1 MNYQPMNEYQHKAVS
16 SGGDNNQFVLIGG
29 FSIALLAG
37 SFSPLLGLLIGAY
50 ALFKTIQGASQQG
63 KSLVASLEGDCLHA
77 LTGDDFIKATKSMG
91 YAKSKEEIER
101 ALEKDLP
108 LSREAW
114 EFARS
119 LPLPETR
126 LLTPVP
132 LTPAIPAIVDSK
144 ADTKAE
150 SQLKKMAT
158 KNLSILGLGGSGKGI
173 LVSNLMRWAK
183 QANSSLKIMVID
195 PKADE
200 REKGYWQAADKLEAL
215 AVRDLEAEEVI
226 SWLDHCLDQYLSW
239 ISQVEKQGGE
249 GLLII
254 DELLVL
260 GHHCKKLKY
269 NRIGSL
275 ILSIASL
282 GDCLGRR
289 IWVLTQTPYVGSV
302 GLDLTSLS
310 QINWLTIVREDQN
323 LKAWRQAANL
333 PDFTQES
340 LSGKIAS
347 SPVQRA
353 IAIGYQWLS
362 MPRLENYSSLCRDSK
377 STLISQSKGAEEQID
392 WQSIKDNPVILKW
405 QKAIKE
411 QGYEKFKSS
420 LCPQSAVY
428 LERIKKYMV

>member
-16 SGGDNNQFVLIGG
+16 SGDGNNQFILIGG

-50 ALFKTIQGASQQG
+50 ALFKTIQGAGKQG

-119 LPLPETR
+119 LPLPVESR
-126 LLTPVP
+126 LLTPV
-132 LTPAIPAIVDSK
+132 IPVAVVDTK

-150 SQLKKMAT
+150 SQLRKMAT

-173 LVSNLMRWAK
+173 LVSNLLRWAK
-183 QANSSLKIMVID
+183 QANSSLKIMVVD

-226 SWLDHCLDQYLSW
+226 SWLDHCLDQYLTW
-239 ISQVEKQGGE
+239 IGEIESQGGE

-254 DELLVL
+254 DELLVS

-282 GDCLGRR
+282 GDCLGRK

-310 QINWLTIVREDQN
+310 QINWITIVTEDQN
-323 LKAWRQAANL
+323 LKSWKQAANL

-347 SPVQRA
+347 SPVKRA
-353 IAIGYQWLS
+353 IAIGNEWLS

-377 STLISQSKGAEEQID
+377 STLFSQSKGAEEQID
-392 WQSIKDNPVILKW
+392 WDLIRSNPVILKW

>member
-1 MNYQPMNEYQHKAVS
+1 MNEEYQHKAVATS
-16 SGGDNNQFVLIGG
+16 GDNNQFILIGG

-50 ALFKTIQGASQQG
+50 ALFKTLEGAGKQG

-91 YAKSKEEIER
+91 YAKSKEELER

-119 LPLPETR
+119 LPLPVETR

-132 LTPAIPAIVDSK
+132 VSVDSKADSK

-150 SQLKKMAT
+150 SQLKKMAS

-173 LVSNLMRWAK
+173 LVSNLMRWGK

-195 PKADE
+195 PKADA
-200 REKGYWQAADKLEAL
+200 REAAYWQAADQLEAL
-215 AVRDLEAEEVI
+215 PVRDLGAEEVI
-226 SWLDHCLDQYLSW
+226 SWLDHCLDRYLTW
-239 ISQVEKQGGE
+239 IAQVEKQGGE

-282 GDCLGRR
+282 GDCLGRK

-310 QINWLTIVREDQN
+310 QINWITIVREDQN
-323 LKAWRQAANL
+323 LKSWRQAANL

-340 LSGKIAS
+340 LAGKIAR
-347 SPVQRA
+347 SPVKRA
-353 IAIGYQWLS
+353 IAIGNEWLS

-377 STLISQSKGAEEQID
+377 SSLISPSKGAEEQID

-420 LCPQSAVY
+420 LCPQSQVY
-428 LERIKKYMV
+428 LERIKIFMV

>member
-1 MNYQPMNEYQHKAVS
+1 MNEYEYQHKAVATS
-16 SGGDNNQFVLIGG
+16 GDNNQFILIGG

-50 ALFKTIQGASQQG
+50 ALFKTIQGAGKQG

-119 LPLPETR
+119 LPLPVESR

-132 LTPAIPAIVDSK
+132 LTTPVTIPVAVVDTK

-150 SQLKKMAT
+150 SQLRKMAT

-183 QANSSLKIMVID
+183 EANPSLRIMVCD

-200 REKGYWQAADKLEAL
+200 REAGYWAAAEKLEAL

-226 SWLDHCLDQYLSW
+226 SWLDHCLDQYLTW
-239 ISQVEKQGGE
+239 IAQVEKQGGE

-260 GHHCKKLKY
+260 GHHCKKQKY

-282 GDCLGRR
+282 GDCLGRK

-310 QINWLTIVREDQN
+310 QIHWLTIVREDQN
-323 LKAWRQAANL
+323 LKAWKQAANL
-333 PDFTQES
+333 PDFSQES
-340 LSGKIAS
+340 LAGKIAA
-347 SPVQRA
+347 SPVKRA
-353 IAIGYQWLS
+353 IAIGTEWLS
-362 MPRLENYSSLCRDSK
+362 MPKLENYSSLCRDSK
-377 STLISQSKGAEEQID
+377 STLISQSKEAEEQID

-411 QGYEKFKSS
+411 QGYEKFKSGLS
-420 LCPQSAVY
+420 PQSAMY
-428 LERIKKYMV
+428 LERIKKYM